1 MELNIPT
8 PSKKF
13 SGWMKWGIISALIY
27 LLINIG
33 SYIIWQIEG
42 PATLYPGSDII
53 DSPISSYIFS
63 MINLPGLLVISSF
76 LDYFNAY
83 AITGIHVFIATII
96 GIISYFLT
104 GVLVY
109 IIISLIKKVINQVS
123 NNA

>member
-1 MELNIPT
+1 MNLSEGRPELERAAMT
-8 PSKKF
+8 
-13 SGWMKWGIISALIY
+13 A
-27 LLINIG
+27 
-33 SYIIWQIEG
+33 EG
-42 PATLYPGSDII
+42 PGIGTTFIFASIAVLIRLYPGSDII